1 MTQHGYLMIRAII
14 VIVFLVAFSD
24 SPGSSY
30 IRSLLDFSYHP
41 LLRSCSRFFLPTGYT
56 MKAVFI
62 IAALLAA
69 LALVNAVSS
78 EKETTDVEA
87 ILQKLGLSSSKKNLL
102 KQDLDDE
109 LADED
114 EAMATV
120 MTNALMSGLL
130 EPGDDGEESIMAS
143 IMSSNDEE
151 ATAQFRFLRRLIERV
166 KPVFRRIRDSRF
178 GKFIGKQIRNRV
190 CNRGK

>member
-1 MTQHGYLMIRAII
+1 
-14 VIVFLVAFSD
+14 
-24 SPGSSY
+24 
-30 IRSLLDFSYHP
+30 
-41 LLRSCSRFFLPTGYT
+41 
-56 MKAVFI
+56 MKAVII

-69 LALVNAVSS
+69 LASVNVAFS
-78 EKETTDVEA
+78 EKEAKNVDA
-87 ILQKLGLSSSKKNLL
+87 ILQKLGLFSSKKYLV

-109 LADED
+109 LPDED

-143 IMSSNDEE
+143 IMSSDDEQ
-151 ATAQFRFLRRLIERV
+151 AAAQFRFLGRL
-166 KPVFRRIRDSRF
+166 FNRIRNSRLGRF
-178 GKFIGKQIRNRV
+178 VGNHIRNRV